1 MIPAKDDEMMYILF
15 VYKSNRCH
23 VLNTCLLSINQ
34 WDEYIIEIITNHTT
48 MFDFERSALNY
59 TIHNDCIPQEVI
71 AKRSEKNIPLMVPQ
85 LCMHTAYIPK

>member
-1 MIPAKDDEMMYILF
+1 
-15 VYKSNRCH
+15 
-23 VLNTCLLSINQ
+23 
-34 WDEYIIEIITNHTT
+34 